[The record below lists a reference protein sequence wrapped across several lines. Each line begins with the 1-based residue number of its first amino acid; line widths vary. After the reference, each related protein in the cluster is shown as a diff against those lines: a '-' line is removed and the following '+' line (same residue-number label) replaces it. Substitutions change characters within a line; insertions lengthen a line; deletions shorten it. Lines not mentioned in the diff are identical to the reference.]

1 MNEFFFTAIQT
12 ITAFRSSSKA
22 CFRKKSGLLLQL
34 LRFGFCRFVDEYSGS
49 PSGRNPAFNLLN
61 HHSRSHF
68 MKLFHSTA
76 AALLIVTATT
86 TAAFAD
92 EVEISAFQ
100 SFDIKTATVSFGDLD
115 LASPADAATLVER
128 IEKTSRKVCKR
139 LDSGTGL
146 EEHLASRAC
155 FIDSYQGGIATINS
169 RMSLD
174 IESIAARSAGAS
186 REVVA
191 AD

>member
-1 MNEFFFTAIQT
+1 
-12 ITAFRSSSKA
+12 
-22 CFRKKSGLLLQL
+22 
-34 LRFGFCRFVDEYSGS
+34 
-49 PSGRNPAFNLLN
+49 
-61 HHSRSHF
+61 

-92 EVEISAFQ
+92 EVVISAFQ
-100 SFDIKTATVSFGDLD
+100 SFDVKTATVSFADLD
-115 LASPADAATLVER
+115 LANPADAATLVER

-155 FIDSYQGGIATINS
+155 FADSFQGGIDTINS
-169 RMSLD
+169 RMNLD
-174 IESIAARSAGAS
+174 IESIAASATPG
-186 REVVA
+186 RDVVA